1 MKAKTMTMTI
11 LPTNNEAWGFWGTIG
26 SHADQSE
33 AWTLATAAIVKAT
46 GCAPEAIREFLD
58 SRHGRHFADD
68 VANGLFA
75 SLGLPAAIDAAVLA
89 DWSRLPIAVAVP
101 RPGLLPGLLA
111 QAEPQLTAFIA
122 SLSPPGPA
130 P

>member
-75 SLGLPAAIDAAVLA
+75 SLGLPAAIDAAVERWMSWAIGKRTEREYGIPRDLPYLTGWVMHCEIEAEVA
-89 DWSRLPIAVAVP
+89 D
-101 RPGLLPGLLA
+101 
-111 QAEPQLTAFIA
+111 
-122 SLSPPGPA
+122 
-130 P
+130 